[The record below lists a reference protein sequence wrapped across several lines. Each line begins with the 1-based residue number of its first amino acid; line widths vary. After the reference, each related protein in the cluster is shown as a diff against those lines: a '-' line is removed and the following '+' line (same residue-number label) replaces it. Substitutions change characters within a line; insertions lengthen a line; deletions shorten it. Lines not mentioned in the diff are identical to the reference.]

1 MCNQLFLFFINDAE
15 KLSQKNKF
23 SELIHEMSK
32 QDPHKHLRW
41 RALSIIFISSWY
53 EMVKNTNKNQP
64 STRLNYSFQAT
75 LRTKK
80 MEELIYL

>member
-1 MCNQLFLFFINDAE
+1 MFFINDAE

-32 QDPHKHLRW
+32 QDPGKHLNW
-41 RALSIIFISSWY
+41 RALCIIFISSWY
-53 EMVKNTNKNQP
+53 EIVKMTNKNQP
-64 STRLNYSFQAT
+64 SSRLNYSFQAT

-80 MEELIYL
+80 MEELTYF